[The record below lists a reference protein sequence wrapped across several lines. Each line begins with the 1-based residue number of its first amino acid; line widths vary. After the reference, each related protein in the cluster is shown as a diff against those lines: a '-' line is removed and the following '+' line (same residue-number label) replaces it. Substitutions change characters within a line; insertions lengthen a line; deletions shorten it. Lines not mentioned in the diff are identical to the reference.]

1 MQQNKLFSV
10 KLISIYQKTMADK
23 LKKGQEPEL
32 EQGDRTLLA
41 RIREN
46 MPLVVVIIAI
56 ALLGFVLTDFI
67 SGYNR
72 SGARTATSVGSIAGE
87 NVDAKDFATKYQQ
100 RLDLIQQQG
109 QNLTDA
115 DRFQVMDM
123 IWNQMV
129 SDKAFEQQYKSLG
142 LTVTPEEVRE
152 MFTGKNVSPV
162 VKQYFNGFFQQQG
175 KEFNAADV
183 EKYLSQAVNDP
194 NEKVRLK
201 EFETYLIQSRMKEK
215 FEAMVSAGYLSSKAQ
230 AARKHLESQKKVNIS
245 FMGVNY
251 SQIPDSTLKATDAE
265 LLAYMSKNAAKYKAE
280 DQTVLK
286 YVQYDLR
293 PTAADSQKAL
303 TEVVKYKERF
313 AAAKDDSTFVYGK
326 SRKKYDK
333 NGYVP
338 LNNVPAVVKDS
349 VKVAVKGAIIGP
361 VLDNDAYK
369 LFKVVDARKG
379 GATNAKVSHIV
390 IRPKATTAADSA
402 AALAEATAIKAS
414 ATAANFAQLVMQKS
428 QDMATK
434 QNGGSI
440 GWYNAGDAA
449 KPGMYGVEFDN
460 AVKATAKG
468 GIVGPI
474 KTPQGYHIIYVE
486 DKTDESYLI
495 AEVEKEIRVSQAT
508 NTAVFG
514 AVNDFAAKAQAAKDI
529 EVAGKA
535 ANMIVR
541 TSNPLENNTKMLSG
555 VPARELILWAIDA
568 KQGEFSKVFNVA
580 EGFIFAQVSKKSK
593 AGLKS
598 LDDVKAE
605 VTHEVLAEKK
615 AKMITDKLNPLQ
627 GKNLEEMKTGYG
639 AGAFVSTANDISFE
653 SPSIPGIGNDPYLIG
668 KVTGMA
674 KGTTSKPIVGKNG
687 VYVVQVTEVV
697 EAPKADEAALLA
709 SRKSA
714 AQQGQGQLKSKV
726 EPALVKMADAKDERH
741 KAGY

>member
-1 MQQNKLFSV
+1 
-10 KLISIYQKTMADK
+10 MAEK

-32 EQGDRTLLA
+32 EQGERTLLA

-46 MPLVVVIIAI
+46 MALVVVIIAI

-72 SGARTATSVGSIAGE
+72 SGASSATSVGSIAGE
-87 NVDAKDFATKYQQ
+87 DIDAKDFATKYQQ

-109 QNLTDA
+109 QTLTDA

-129 SDKAFEQQYKSLG
+129 SDKAFEKQYKSLG

-162 VKQYFNGFFQQQG
+162 VKQYFGGFFQQQG

-183 EKYLSQAVNDP
+183 EKYLTQAVNDP

-215 FEAMVSAGYLSSKAQ
+215 FEAMVSAGYISSKAQ
-230 AARKHLESQKKVNIS
+230 AERKFKEGQRKVNLS
-245 FMGVNY
+245 FVGVNY

-303 TEVVKYKERF
+303 TEVIKYKERF

-333 NGYVP
+333 KGFVT
-338 LNNVPAVVKDS
+338 LKDVPAVIKDS
-349 VKVAVKGAIIGP
+349 VKVAAKGSIIGP

-369 LFKVVDARKG
+369 LFKVVEARKG
-379 GATNAKVSHIV
+379 GNPTAKVSHIV

-402 AALAEATAIKAS
+402 AAMAEAAGIKATAN
-414 ATAANFAQLVMQKS
+414 ATNFAQLVMEKS
-428 QDMATK
+428 QDMQSK

-440 GWYNAGDAA
+440 GWYGTGDAA
-449 KPGMYGVEFDN
+449 TPGMYGVDFDN

-468 GIVGPI
+468 GVAGPI

-495 AEVEKEIRVSQAT
+495 AEVEKEVRVSQAT

-529 EVAGKA
+529 EAAGKT
-535 ANMIVR
+535 ANMMVR

-555 VPARELILWAIDA
+555 VPARELILWAIEA
-568 KQGEFSKVFNVA
+568 KQGEFSKVYSVA

-598 LDDVKAE
+598 LEDVKAE
-605 VTHEVLAEKK
+605 VTREVLAEKK
-615 AKMITDKLNPLQ
+615 GKIIADKMATLQ
-627 GKNLEEMKTGYG
+627 GKSLEEIKTGYG
-639 AGAFVSTANDISFE
+639 AGAFVSSATDISFE
-653 SPSIPGIGNDPYLIG
+653 SPSIPGIGNDAYVIG
-668 KVTGMA
+668 KATGLA
-674 KGTTSKPIVGKNG
+674 KGATSKPIVGKNG
-687 VYVVQVTEVV
+687 VYIVQVTEVK
-697 EAPKADEAALLA
+697 EATKPDEAALIA
-709 SRKSA
+709 ARKTA
-714 AQQGQGQLKSKV
+714 ADQGKQQLKGKV